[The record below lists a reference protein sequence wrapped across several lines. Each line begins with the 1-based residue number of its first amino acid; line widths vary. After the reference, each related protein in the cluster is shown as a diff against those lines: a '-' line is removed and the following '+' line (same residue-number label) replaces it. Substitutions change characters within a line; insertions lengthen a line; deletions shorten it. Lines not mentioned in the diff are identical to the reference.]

1 MIAFSY
7 ATMQPIYPLLV
18 QQFLDDYNLSDGIAV
33 DIGTGPGHIGLEL
46 AKTTD
51 MEIYFTDISD
61 DALKTA
67 SQNFKDLNADNTA
80 HFIRA
85 DAEALP
91 LKDAFAD
98 FVVSRGSIGFWK
110 HPEKGLSEIH
120 RILKPGGT
128 AYVGVGCG
136 RYMPPT
142 MRERIYGAMWN
153 SANNRADRPVRYALD
168 EFEAFVK
175 MAKIG
180 QYTMISEGDDRVG
193 NWVEI
198 RK

>member
-7 ATMQPIYPLLV
+7 ATMQPIYSLLV
-18 QQFLDDYNLSDGIAV
+18 QQFLDDYELSDGIAV

-46 AKTTD
+46 AKTTN

-61 DALKTA
+61 DALKMA
-67 SQNFKDLNADNTA
+67 AQNFQNLNADNIA
-80 HFIRA
+80 HFVRA

-91 LKDAFAD
+91 LTDDFAD

-110 HPEKGLSEIH
+110 HPDKGLSEIH

-136 RYMPPT
+136 RYIPPT
-142 MRERIYGAMWN
+142 MRERIYSAMWR
-153 SANNRADRPVRYALD
+153 SANNRIDRPVRYALD

-175 MAKIG
+175 MAKIS

>member
-7 ATMQPIYPLLV
+7 ATMQPIYPLLA
-18 QQFLDDYNLSDGIAV
+18 QQFLDDYNLSDGIAI

-46 AKTTD
+46 AKTTN

-61 DALKTA
+61 EALKTA
-67 SQNFKDLNADNTA
+67 AQNFKNLDADNTA

-85 DAEALP
+85 DAESLP
-91 LKDAFAD
+91 FEDAFAD
-98 FVVSRGSIGFWK
+98 FIVSRGSVGFWP
-110 HPEKGLSEIH
+110 HPEKGLSEIY

-128 AYVGVGCG
+128 AYIGVGCG
-136 RYMPPT
+136 RYIPPT
-142 MRERIYGAMWN
+142 MRERIYSAMWN
-153 SANNRADRPVRYALD
+153 SQNMQRDRPVRYSL
-168 EFEAFVK
+168 EELEGFVK
-175 MAKIG
+175 MAGINHYK
-180 QYTMISEGDDRVG
+180 MISEGDDRIG

>member
-7 ATMQPIYPLLV
+7 ATMQPIYSLLV
-18 QQFLDDYNLSDGIAV
+18 QQFLDDYELSDGIAV

-46 AKTTD
+46 AKTTN

-61 DALKTA
+61 DALKMA
-67 SQNFKDLNADNTA
+67 AQNFQNLNADNIA
-80 HFIRA
+80 HFVRA

-91 LKDAFAD
+91 LTDDFAD

-110 HPEKGLSEIH
+110 HPDKGLSEIH

-136 RYMPPT
+136 RYIPPT
-142 MRERIYGAMWN
+142 MRERIYSAMWR
-153 SANNRADRPVRYALD
+153 SANNRIDRPVRYALD
-168 EFEAFVK
+168 EFEAFGK
-175 MAKIG
+175 MAKIS